1 MTHPFPTRRSSD
13 LGLKGDTYVADGT
26 NTQLTGAM
34 RVSGLEFS
42 QSGDVPGLEGS
53 SPLPKVLSGATMKS
67 PVIRSESTGYWS
79 VDMVFR
85 INEADWPTDATEHTF
100 LRFFTTGSEAYEW
113 IMSIQLTGGSHREI
127 GRAHV

>member
-1 MTHPFPTRRSSD
+1 
-13 LGLKGDTYVADGT
+13 
-26 NTQLTGAM
+26 
-34 RVSGLEFS
+34 
-42 QSGDVPGLEGS
+42 
-53 SPLPKVLSGATMKS
+53 MKS

-113 IMSIQLTGGSHREI
+113 IMSIQLTGGSHRVRLRVKDIEGAELGTI
-127 GRAHV
+127 AADHEGAGVDLLDKWLHLFVNADESGTTLN